1 MPSNPAVTYFHLEK
15 YGYKL
20 QEVILLRKHEFFPHL
35 FFQNMGRLLSREP
48 IIYKKQL
55 QTFIGLGRFP

>member
-1 MPSNPAVTYFHLEK
+1 MDII
-15 YGYKL
+15 KL
-20 QEVILLRKHEFFPHL
+20 QEIILLRKHEFFPH
-35 FFQNMGRLLSREP
+35 FIFQNIGRLLSREP